1 MKDRNNIYVLTVHK
15 TAQKYQNYLKLIKA
29 LEVSLVFQ
37 ETSAE

>member
-1 MKDRNNIYVLTVHK
+1 MKDRNNIYVLTVDK
-15 TAQKYQNYLKLIKA
+15 SAQKYQNYLRLVKD